1 MRDQFNHP
9 SAGLIGHYARG
20 GGLRCRPPGPPGPP
34 GPARGA
40 ARPGWQRRVV
50 PPADPP
56 DDIAAVMLAGLSSP
70 ASPVLVVLSARG
82 DENIAVFV
90 DAVDETVL
98 LGDAAGPVS
107 GEVVAQ
113 RFRPADA
120 GVPIAL
126 DIAEEPVD
134 ALENPAI
141 PGLPPQVFLPGAV
154 IPDESHISR
163 SRSQ

>member
-1 MRDQFNHP
+1 
-9 SAGLIGHYARG
+9 
-20 GGLRCRPPGPPGPP
+20 
-34 GPARGA
+34 
-40 ARPGWQRRVV
+40 
-50 PPADPP
+50 
-56 DDIAAVMLAGLSSP
+56 MLAGLSSP

-82 DENIAVFV
+82 DENIAMFI

-141 PGLPPQVFLPGAV
+141 LGLPPQVFLPGAV